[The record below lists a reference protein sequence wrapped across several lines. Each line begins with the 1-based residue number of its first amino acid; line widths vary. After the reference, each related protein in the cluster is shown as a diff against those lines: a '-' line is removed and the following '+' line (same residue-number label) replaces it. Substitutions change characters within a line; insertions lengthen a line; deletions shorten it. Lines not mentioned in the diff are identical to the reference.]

1 MKLKNLLLL
10 ALLVFIVRM
19 ANAQISILSSSI
31 NAFNITPQSI
41 MQVNVMNNDQE
52 TMVYLECKI
61 FNSGNEQLLNVKT
74 QPFIL
79 RKGMN
84 ALSGFNMQF
93 GSVEYSNSNQST
105 YVKSMHTLP
114 SGKFNACYVLSLLSN
129 EPGDEYCLDLESDIS
144 SFLTLISPMDKDTI
158 DTPNPMLVWTHSEP
172 FNILAPGEYFRIIVS
187 ELLKDQNTE
196 SGVTSNTPIY
206 MKNYVTTHQ
215 LLYPYD
221 AKELEPGKHYGWQV
235 QKLSNGVIVNKSEAW
250 EFVFKVDKKGVQNK
264 YVLLKSKLDAGY
276 YTHTDGKI
284 YFVFDE
290 EYTSKNIVCSI
301 FNSKREQLIPKLINE
316 AYKENENAALA
327 KKIGLNKYEI
337 DLNSMNI
344 SSGMHTLE
352 VKNEKGEVFY
362 LKFYFF

>member
-10 ALLVFIVRM
+10 ALLVFIVRL

-172 FNILAPGEYFRIIVS
+172 FNILAPGEYFRIIVT

-250 EFVFKVDKKGVQNK
+250 EFVLKSDLMSRGNK
-264 YVLLKSKLDAGY
+264 YAVLKSKLDAGY
-276 YTHTDGKI
+276 YTPTNSKV
-284 YFVFDE
+284 YFLFNE
-290 EYTSKNIVCSI
+290 EYTSKSLAYSI
-301 FNSKREQLIPKLINE
+301 FNSKRELVQPRLRNE
-316 AYKENENAALA
+316 DSVNKSEAFVA
-327 KKIGLNKYEI
+327 KSIGNNRYEI
-337 DLNSMNI
+337 DLDKMNAPTGI
-344 SSGMHTLE
+344 YTLE
-352 VKNEKGEVFY
+352 VKNEKGEIFLLRFY
-362 LKFYFF
+362 VQ